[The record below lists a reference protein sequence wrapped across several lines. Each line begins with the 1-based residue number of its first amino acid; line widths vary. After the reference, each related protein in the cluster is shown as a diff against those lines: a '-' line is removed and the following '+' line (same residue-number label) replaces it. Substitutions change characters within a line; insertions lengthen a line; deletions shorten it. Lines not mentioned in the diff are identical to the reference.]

1 MALVVITAIMPV
13 FWTGVFLLGWG
24 PMQLMLEEDGAF
36 EDQCLETEPLP
47 CPEQTTKLLNVN
59 FYAQLTMIFSP
70 VAGILV
76 DLYGPCFIITLATVF
91 LLVGLGGLILAV
103 ARDIDVLL
111 YISFVFVGMMMQTSH
126 QNSLQVGL
134 LFQGKTQQQ
143 VISVMSAL
151 FDSGALTY
159 LGLWAIENDSGV
171 KFEFLIGTYLLVGTC
186 FFGTAMYLWRA
197 VVPVS
202 VGKNDGDQMEEPDLD
217 AKTR

>member
-1 MALVVITAIMPV
+1 
-13 FWTGVFLLGWG
+13 
-24 PMQLMLEEDGAF
+24 
-36 EDQCLETEPLP
+36 
-47 CPEQTTKLLNVN
+47 
-59 FYAQLTMIFSP
+59 
-70 VAGILV
+70 
-76 DLYGPCFIITLATVF
+76 
-91 LLVGLGGLILAV
+91 
-103 ARDIDVLL
+103 
-111 YISFVFVGMMMQTSH
+111 MMMQTSH

-186 FFGTAMYLWRA
+186 FFGTVLYLRRV

-202 VGKNDGDQMEEPDLD
+202 GGKNDGDQMEEPDLD